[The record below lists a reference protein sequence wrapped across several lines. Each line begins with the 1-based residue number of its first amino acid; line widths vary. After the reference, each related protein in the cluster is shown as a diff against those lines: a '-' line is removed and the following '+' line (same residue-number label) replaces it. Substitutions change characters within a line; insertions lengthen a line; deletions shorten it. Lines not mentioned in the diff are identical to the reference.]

1 MKIGLF
7 TSSRS
12 DFGLIKN
19 LILIL
24 KKEKINYKLI
34 VSGSHFSKKYGETIK
49 EIKKNNIIISKKI
62 KGRFSANTT
71 NDLSK
76 SFSLILNTLAKE
88 ISKLNIDRLVLL
100 GDRFETLAA
109 AVAAYINKICIIHLH
124 GGEITQGSMD
134 ETFRHSITKFSH
146 LHFVANEIYK
156 KRVIQLGENPK
167 KVFNV
172 GGLGIDS
179 ISKTNLFSKDFLSKK
194 FKINFKKRIFII
206 TFHPETL
213 SIRSLE
219 IQVSNLLLSLKKI
232 NNTTLIFTSPGVDMG
247 NSYLIKSI
255 IKFVK
260 NNENC
265 FFIKSLGQDYYFS
278 FLNIS
283 DLMIGN
289 SSSGILE
296 MPYFKKPTINIGS
309 RQSGRLKSKSVIDVK
324 NINKTSLDNAIR
336 KATSKKFLNTLK
348 NLKSPYGKPG
358 ASLKIYKL
366 ISKDNVKNVSYKK
379 FYDWNFKFNF

>member
-34 VSGSHFSKKYGETIK
+34 VSGSHFSKKYGDTIK

-62 KGRFSANTT
+62 KGRFFANTS

-76 SFSLILNTLAKE
+76 SFSLILNTLTKE
-88 ISKLNIDRLVLL
+88 ISKLNIDRIVLL

-134 ETFRHSITKFSH
+134 EAFRHSITKFSH

-309 RQSGRLKSKSVIDVK
+309 RQTGRLKSKSVIDVK
-324 NINKTSLDNAIR
+324 NLNKTSLDNAIH

>member
-24 KKEKINYKLI
+24 KKKKINYKLI
-34 VSGSHFSKKYGETIK
+34 VAGSHFSKKYGETIK
-49 EIKKNNIIISKKI
+49 EIKKNNILISKKI

-76 SFSLILNTLAKE
+76 SFSLILNCLTKE

-134 ETFRHSITKFSH
+134 EAFRHSITKFSH

-179 ISKTNLFSKDFLSKK
+179 LSKTIFFSKNFLSKK
-194 FKINFKKRIFII
+194 FKINFEKNIIII

-213 SIRSLE
+213 SKNKIKF
-219 IQVSNLLLSLKKI
+219 QVRNLLSFLKKI
-232 NNTTLIFTSPGVDMG
+232 NNSTLIFTSPGVDIG
-247 NSYLIKSI
+247 NNFLIKSI
-255 IKFVK
+255 SKFVK
-260 NNENC
+260 NNKNC
-265 FFIKSLGQDYYFS
+265 FFIRSLGQDYYFS

-296 MPYFKKPTINIGS
+296 MPYFKKPTINVGF
-309 RQSGRLKSKSVIDVK
+309 RQDGRLKSKSVIDVR
-324 NINKTSLDNAIR
+324 NLTKTNLDNAFRI
-336 KATSKKFLNTLK
+336 ATSKKFLNTLK

-358 ASLKIYKL
+358 ASLKIFNL
-366 ISKDNVKNVSYKK
+366 ITKGNVKNILYKK
-379 FYDWNFKFNF
+379 FYDWNFNFNF

>member
-34 VSGSHFSKKYGETIK
+34 VSGSHFSKKYGDTIK

-62 KGRFSANTT
+62 KGRFFANTS

-76 SFSLILNTLAKE
+76 SFSLILNTLTKE
-88 ISKLNIDRLVLL
+88 ISKLNIDRIVLL

-134 ETFRHSITKFSH
+134 EAFRHSITKFSH

-194 FKINFKKRIFII
+194 FKINFKKRIFLI

-309 RQSGRLKSKSVIDVK
+309 RQTGRLKSKSVIDVK
-324 NINKTSLDNAIR
+324 NLNKTSLDNAIH